1 MTRVLERLDKYW
13 KVWMFLPVL
22 LLAVSSFIIM
32 LNFAAT
38 GSFMQRD
45 VELSGGKMITL
56 QVSDVD
62 VEKLSSSFPYASFH
76 VTRGAATNL
85 LVQIPADMD
94 EKAVIKE
101 IGAVVDV
108 KGEPSIRIVGPV
120 LGEIFWK
127 QAQLALITAFIAMA
141 VFVFILF
148 RSPVPC
154 SIVILAAITDI
165 VSTIAI
171 ISMLGIKL
179 SLPVLAAL
187 VMIIGYSVDTDILL
201 TSNLLKRG
209 GDLRQKIRTAMK
221 TGLTMSLTAIASML
235 MMYLLSGS
243 FVLEQIALVLMI
255 GVLVDIP
262 ATWLTNAGLLRWW
275 IEKKGA

>member
-1 MTRVLERLDKYW
+1 MTSVLDRLDKYW
-13 KVWMFLPVL
+13 KIWMFLPIL
-22 LLAVSSFIIM
+22 LLVISSAIIL
-32 LNFAAT
+32 LNFAST

-56 QVSDVD
+56 QVTNADISN
-62 VEKLSSSFPYASFH
+62 LSLSFPYASFH
-76 VTRGAATNL
+76 LTKGDATNL
-85 LVQIPADMD
+85 LVQIPSDMD

-101 IGAVVDV
+101 ISAVVDV

-127 QAQLALITAFIAMA
+127 QAQLALIIAFIAMA

-154 SIVILAAITDI
+154 SIVILAAATDI
-165 VSTIAI
+165 ISTIAI
-171 ISMLGIKL
+171 ISVLGVKL
-179 SLPVLAAL
+179 SMPVLAAL

-201 TSNLLKRG
+201 TSNLIKKG
-209 GDLRQKIRTAMK
+209 GDLRLRIRNAMK

-243 FVLEQIALVLMI
+243 FVLEQIALVLVI